1 MKNKEIAD
9 ILGVSLRTVEA
20 HMYKSIK
27 VPAESSRTSLVHSP
41 LIFIGIKVKCFW
53 GFSCIT
59 YMKEKKMRNLSE
71 EIIDK
76 YLTGKC
82 SQEEL
87 IEVNAWMNESEEN
100 ACQLFRMEEV
110 FHLGKFDTYADEQRM
125 ANAEKRLL

>member
-1 MKNKEIAD
+1 
-9 ILGVSLRTVEA
+9 
-20 HMYKSIK
+20 
-27 VPAESSRTSLVHSP
+27 
-41 LIFIGIKVKCFW
+41 
-53 GFSCIT
+53 
-59 YMKEKKMRNLSE
+59 MRNLSE

-125 ANAEKRLL
+125 ANAEKGFIENWSKRKRRKTKCCICIVG